1 MYLQNVESVYDLR
14 WNEHL
19 SYGDLYMQNEIESST
34 YNFEVSNRERLTQ
47 RYDLYAAEAVDC
59 LEAKLV
65 MPAYEH
71 VLKCSHTFNL
81 MDARGMLS
89 RDERTNY
96 ILRIRRMAEGVAK
109 AYVEQ
114 REALGYPLLKH
125 ASVV

>member
-1 MYLQNVESVYDLR
+1 
-14 WNEHL
+14 
-19 SYGDLYMQNEIESST
+19 
-34 YNFEVSNRERLTQ
+34 
-47 RYDLYAAEAVDC
+47 
-59 LEAKLV
+59 

-114 REALGYPLLKH
+114 RDALGYPLLKR